1 MRIILASKSGV
12 RKEILDNHNILVD
25 VSPSNVDEDQ
35 VKEALLEEGAS
46 PEIISKN
53 LAELKSTKV
62 SSKNPD
68 KIVLGADSV
77 ISLNL
82 QLINKPSS
90 RDEALQ
96 ILKLLNGKKHF
107 LISSVCISK
116 NGSMIWNY
124 TDKSELKM
132 KEFSDDELKS
142 YLSKIKT
149 ETLLSYGV
157 YQVEADGLNLFEY
170 IPLQNQYFLFY
181 VYSLNLSS
189 LQLHRVRNYLF
200 HFLTY

>member
-12 RKEILDNHNILVD
+12 RKEILDNHDILAD
-25 VSPSNVDEDQ
+25 VSPSNVDEDLT
-35 VKEALLEEGAS
+35 KEALLEEGAS

-53 LAELKSTKV
+53 LAELKSIKV

-90 RDEALQ
+90 REEALQ

-132 KEFSDDELKS
+132 KELSDNELIT
-142 YLSKIKT
+142 YLNKIKT

-157 YQVEADGLNLFEY
+157 YQIEAGGANCLNILKA
-170 IPLQNQYFLFY
+170 IWTLLWDCQ
-181 VYSLNLSS
+181 
-189 LQLHRVRNYLF
+189 
-200 HFLTY
+200 